1 MNKTVYVIKLIISI
15 VIGVVGGYL
24 LYNLVLMDMVP
35 TILCDT
41 IYVLSSIL
49 TMILSMVACTFIVYL
64 IMGLKVHPIVFKVV
78 VALYFLFL
86 LFVLYGRNSS
96 IREMK
101 FNLITSLQELTT
113 DSESLLQFI
122 LNIIVLMPIIFR
134 INCNNDSE
142 SVLQFILNII
152 VLMPIAYFFKKKGV
166 IFTELIFLAISFG
179 IEIMQYITARGFF
192 DTLDIL
198 CYMVGMNLAYL
209 FFRLT
214 KVDIVKRK

>member
-24 LYNLVLMDMVP
+24 LYNFALMDMVP
-35 TILCDT
+35 TILGDT
-41 IYVLSSIL
+41 IYMLSSIL

-64 IMGLKVHPIVFKVV
+64 IMGLKVNSIVFKVV

-96 IREMK
+96 IREMN
-101 FNLITSLQELTT
+101 FNLIASLQELTT
-113 DSESLLQFI
+113 DSELLLQFI
-122 LNIIVLMPIIFR
+122 LNIIVLMPI
-134 INCNNDSE
+134 
-142 SVLQFILNII
+142 
-152 VLMPIAYFFKKKGV
+152 PYFFKNKGV
-166 IFTELIFLAISFG
+166 IFTELIFLVISFG
-179 IEIMQYITARGFF
+179 IEIMQYVTARGFF
-192 DTLDIL
+192 DTLDIV

-214 KVDIVKRK
+214 KVDIVKRKQA

>member
-64 IMGLKVHPIVFKVV
+64 ITGLKVHPIVFKVV

-101 FNLITSLQELTT
+101 FNLIASLQELTT

-122 LNIIVLMPIIFR
+122 LNIIVLMPI
-134 INCNNDSE
+134 
-142 SVLQFILNII
+142 
-152 VLMPIAYFFKKKGV
+152 AYFFKGV

-198 CYMVGMNLAYL
+198 CYMIGMNLAYL

>member
-24 LYNLVLMDMVP
+24 LYNFALMDMVP
-35 TILCDT
+35 TILGDT
-41 IYVLSSIL
+41 IYMLSSIL

-64 IMGLKVHPIVFKVV
+64 IMGLKVNSIVFKVV

-96 IREMK
+96 IREMN
-101 FNLITSLQELTT
+101 FNLIASLQELTT
-113 DSESLLQFI
+113 DSELL
-122 LNIIVLMPIIFR
+122 
-134 INCNNDSE
+134 
-142 SVLQFILNII
+142 LQFILNII
-152 VLMPIAYFFKKKGV
+152 VLMPIAYFFKNTGV
-166 IFTELIFLAISFG
+166 IFTELIFLVISFG

-214 KVDIVKRK
+214 KVDIVKRKQA

>member
-35 TILCDT
+35 SILSDT

-64 IMGLKVHPIVFKVV
+64 IMGLKVNPIVFKVV

-86 LFVLYGRNSS
+86 IFVLYGRNSS
-96 IREMK
+96 VRDMN
-101 FNLITSLQELTT
+101 FNLIASLQDLTT

-122 LNIIVLMPIIFR
+122 LNIIVLMPI
-134 INCNNDSE
+134 
-142 SVLQFILNII
+142 
-152 VLMPIAYFFKKKGV
+152 AYFFKNKGV

-179 IEIMQYITARGFF
+179 IEIMQYVTARGFF
-192 DTLDIL
+192 DIIDIL
-198 CYMVGMNLAYL
+198 CYMIGMNLAYL
-209 FFRLT
+209 FFKLT

>member
-64 IMGLKVHPIVFKVV
+64 ITGLKVHPIVFKVV

-101 FNLITSLQELTT
+101 FNLIASLQELTT

-122 LNIIVLMPIIFR
+122 LNIIVLMPI
-134 INCNNDSE
+134 
-142 SVLQFILNII
+142 
-152 VLMPIAYFFKKKGV
+152 AYF
-166 IFTELIFLAISFG
+166 FTELIFLAISFG

-198 CYMVGMNLAYL
+198 CYMIGMNLAYL
-209 FFRLT
+209 FFKLT
-214 KVDIVKRK
+214 KVDIVKENKHKEKT

>member
-1 MNKTVYVIKLIISI
+1 MMKNKLQINNPILNIIKILLGIIS
-15 VIGVVGGYL
+15 GYI
-24 LYNLVLMDMVP
+24 LYYYVLMDVVAMFLHNKQELYIITSLVVLFLSIVGCIFIIYMVTGAKINP
-35 TILCDT
+35 T
-41 IYVLSSIL
+41 
-49 TMILSMVACTFIVYL
+49 
-64 IMGLKVHPIVFKVV
+64 VFKIVV
-78 VALYFLFL
+78 VAYFILLLYIFF
-86 LFVLYGRNSS
+86 GRRSLERQFIVNIFAS
-96 IREMK
+96 IK
-101 FNLITSLQELTT
+101 ELTT
-113 DSESLLQFI
+113 DSELL
-122 LNIIVLMPIIFR
+122 
-134 INCNNDSE
+134 
-142 SVLQFILNII
+142 LQFILNII

>member
-35 TILCDT
+35 TILGDT

-64 IMGLKVHPIVFKVV
+64 ITGLKVNPTIFKIV

-96 IREMK
+96 IREMN
-101 FNLITSLQELTT
+101 FNLIASLQELTT
-113 DSESLLQFI
+113 DSESLIQFSTSP
-122 LNIIVLMPIIFR
+122 LIIQP
-134 INCNNDSE
+134 
-142 SVLQFILNII
+142 
-152 VLMPIAYFFKKKGV
+152 
-166 IFTELIFLAISFG
+166 
-179 IEIMQYITARGFF
+179 
-192 DTLDIL
+192 
-198 CYMVGMNLAYL
+198 
-209 FFRLT
+209 
-214 KVDIVKRK
+214 

>member
-24 LYNLVLMDMVP
+24 LYNFALMDMVP
-35 TILCDT
+35 TILGDT
-41 IYVLSSIL
+41 IYMLSSIL
-49 TMILSMVACTFIVYL
+49 TMILSMVACTCIVYL

-96 IREMK
+96 IREMN
-101 FNLITSLQELTT
+101 FNLIASLQELTT
-113 DSESLLQFI
+113 DSELL
-122 LNIIVLMPIIFR
+122 
-134 INCNNDSE
+134 
-142 SVLQFILNII
+142 LQFILNII
-152 VLMPIAYFFKKKGV
+152 VLMPIAYFFKNKGV
-166 IFTELIFLAISFG
+166 IFTELIFLVISFG

-192 DTLDIL
+192 DTIDIL

-214 KVDIVKRK
+214 KVDIVKRKQA

>member
-1 MNKTVYVIKLIISI
+1 MSKTVYVIKLIISI

-64 IMGLKVHPIVFKVV
+64 ITGLKVHPIVFKVV

-101 FNLITSLQELTT
+101 FNLTRTNYRLRVIITVYLKY
-113 DSESLLQFI
+113 
-122 LNIIVLMPIIFR
+122 
-134 INCNNDSE
+134 NCVNADC
-142 SVLQFILNII
+142 V
-152 VLMPIAYFFKKKGV
+152 
-166 IFTELIFLAISFG
+166 FL
-179 IEIMQYITARGFF
+179 
-192 DTLDIL
+192 
-198 CYMVGMNLAYL
+198 
-209 FFRLT
+209 
-214 KVDIVKRK
+214 

>member
-24 LYNLVLMDMVP
+24 LYNFALMDMVP
-35 TILCDT
+35 TILGDT
-41 IYVLSSIL
+41 IYMLSSIL

-64 IMGLKVHPIVFKVV
+64 IMGLKVNSIVFKVV

-96 IREMK
+96 IREMN
-101 FNLITSLQELTT
+101 FNLIASLQELTT
-113 DSESLLQFI
+113 DSELLLQFI
-122 LNIIVLMPIIFR
+122 LNIIVLMPI
-134 INCNNDSE
+134 
-142 SVLQFILNII
+142 
-152 VLMPIAYFFKKKGV
+152 PYFFKNKGV
-166 IFTELIFLAISFG
+166 IFTELIFLVISFG

-192 DTLDIL
+192 DTIDIL

-214 KVDIVKRK
+214 KVDIVKRKQA

>member
-1 MNKTVYVIKLIISI
+1 MKNKLQINNPILNIIKILLGIIS
-15 VIGVVGGYL
+15 GYI
-24 LYNLVLMDMVP
+24 LYYYVLMDVVAMFLHNKQELYIITSLVVLFLSIVGCIFIIYMVTGAKINP
-35 TILCDT
+35 T
-41 IYVLSSIL
+41 
-49 TMILSMVACTFIVYL
+49 
-64 IMGLKVHPIVFKVV
+64 VFKIVV
-78 VALYFLFL
+78 VAYFILLLYIFF
-86 LFVLYGRNSS
+86 GRRSLERQFIVNIFAS
-96 IREMK
+96 IK
-101 FNLITSLQELTT
+101 ELTT
-113 DSESLLQFI
+113 DSELL
-122 LNIIVLMPIIFR
+122 
-134 INCNNDSE
+134 
-142 SVLQFILNII
+142 LQFILNII

>member
-35 TILCDT
+35 TILGDT

-64 IMGLKVHPIVFKVV
+64 ITGLNVHPIVFKVV

-101 FNLITSLQELTT
+101 FNLIASLQELTT
-113 DSESLLQFI
+113 DSESL
-122 LNIIVLMPIIFR
+122 
-134 INCNNDSE
+134 
-142 SVLQFILNII
+142 
-152 VLMPIAYFFKKKGV
+152 
-166 IFTELIFLAISFG
+166 
-179 IEIMQYITARGFF
+179 
-192 DTLDIL
+192 
-198 CYMVGMNLAYL
+198 
-209 FFRLT
+209 
-214 KVDIVKRK
+214 